1 MGLSFSTWRAG
12 GYANAAV
19 PRPADPASLQQLGGQ
34 TMGTTW
40 SLRFDNPQM
49 LPLAQVR
56 EAVEAA
62 LARVIDQMSHWEP
75 DSLISRF
82 NTAPAGSRHALP
94 AEFAQVMQCALSWAQ
109 ASGGAIDPTVGAL
122 VARWGFGPA
131 ASQDNALPSPDA
143 LAAINSNVGWQRL
156 TFDEANHTLL
166 QPGGVQLDLSGIAKG
181 FAVDHGVDALRAL
194 GLTDLLF
201 EIGGE
206 LRGIGRRPVVGAGDE
221 QGRDVA
227 LLREG
232 QALVGAEHGQ
242 HGGECI
248 RLHALRV
255 QHGDAGQ
262 RMRHGLAVARIDGV
276 RPAAAFDGA
285 PMPAVARGGH
295 GHVGQGD
302 ALRGRHLG
310 VDLHLPRRAAGSPA
324 DAAQL
329 AADLEQQ
336 VGETERAQR
345 VDAVVDREALGD
357 AGQVELHAAGL

>member
-1 MGLSFSTWRAG
+1 MSLSFSTWRAG

-19 PRPADPASLQQLGGQ
+19 PRRADPASLQQLGGQ

-62 LARVIDQMSHWEP
+62 LTRVIAQMSHWEP

-82 NTAPAGSRHALP
+82 NAAPAGSRHALP
-94 AEFAQVMQCALSWAQ
+94 AEFAQVMQCALAWAQ

-131 ASQDNALPSPDA
+131 ASLDNALPLPEA
-143 LAAINSNVGWQRL
+143 LAAVHAHVGWQRL
-156 TFDEANHTLL
+156 TLDETDYTLL

-206 LRGIGRRPVVGAGDE
+206 LRGIGRRPGGAPWQVQVDTE
-221 QGRDVA
+221 MPTPQRIA
-227 LLREG
+227 L
-232 QALVGAEHGQ
+232 A
-242 HGGECI
+242 
-248 RLHALRV
+248 
-255 QHGDAGQ
+255 D
-262 RMRHGLAVARIDGV
+262 MAVATS
-276 RPAAAFDGA
+276 
-285 PMPAVARGGH
+285 
-295 GHVGQGD
+295 GD
-302 ALRGRHLG
+302 RWH
-310 VDLHLPRRAAGSPA
+310 RRAIEGRSWS
-324 DAAQL
+324 
-329 AADLEQQ
+329 
-336 VGETERAQR
+336 
-345 VDAVVDREALGD
+345 
-357 AGQVELHAAGL
+357 